1 MNFGKNI
8 AFFAV
13 YDGHGGSEVA
23 EYCSMKLPDF
33 LKELKLFKEGKF
45 DEALIET
52 FLGFDSVLLD
62 PSVIEELKQLAKKN
76 PDYDGDDSDTA
87 EDEDNEEIFNLQMEA
102 TMPLNE
108 VLEKYKGNIQ
118 KCFQI
123 LPKKKEPTAEAA
135 GAGPSCSGSGSSSS
149 AGVAG
154 GSKSNTVTLD
164 NEVSSTNN
172 KQKES
177 EQNDVPSSSS
187 GSSSSQPAPDSTA
200 TIPNS
205 TANASESVVC
215 GSEKKEDSQ
224 KTMSKE
230 GTECDSAISSS
241 STSQENGENKNDL
254 PSSSSLVTKEKTIN
268 SASSSGGSG
277 SGSGSASS
285 GLESSSHNLKV
296 ASSDT
301 EPDTSSDDEN
311 DKTYKESPKGP
322 KPVDSDGDTTD
333 EDVDDAEGDD
343 EEAEDEEDDE
353 LSEEEEDD
361 FLNNEFMDNME
372 SGPGKASGCTAVVAL
387 LDIARREVIVA
398 NAGDSR
404 CIICRA
410 GKAVEMS
417 FDHKPEDEIEFE
429 RIKKAGGRVTL
440 DGRVNGGLNLS
451 RAIGDHGKYNKIV
464 NI

>member
-8 AFFAV
+8 ALFAV

-33 LKELKLFKEGKF
+33 LKQLKNFKDGNF
-45 DEALIET
+45 DQALLET
-52 FLGFDSVLLD
+52 FLGFDATLLA
-62 PSVIEELKQLAKKN
+62 PEVIEELKVLAKKN
-76 PDYDGDDSDTA
+76 PDYDGDDSDA
-87 EDEDNEEIFNLQMEA
+87 ADEEDNEEIFNLQMDA
-102 TMPLNE
+102 SMPLNE

-118 KCFQI
+118 KCLQN
-123 LPKKKEPTAEAA
+123 LPKKKETKESTT
-135 GAGPSCSGSGSSSS
+135 AGPSGSSSS
-149 AGVAG
+149 SSGCSAG
-154 GSKSNTVTLD
+154 GSKSNTSSFD

-187 GSSSSQPAPDSTA
+187 GSSSHQAPDSTA

-205 TANASESVVC
+205 SENVSESVVS
-215 GSEKKEDSQ
+215 GLEKKEDSQ
-224 KTMSKE
+224 MKKK
-230 GTECDSAISSS
+230 GIECDSAISSS
-241 STSQENGENKNDL
+241 STSQENGESKNDL
-254 PSSSSLVTKEKTIN
+254 PSSSSVMIKEKTIDN
-268 SASSSGGSG
+268 AISSGGS
-277 SGSGSASS
+277 SS
-285 GLESSSHNLKV
+285 GLESSNTSSHKLRV

-333 EDVDDAEGDD
+333 EDVDDDD
-343 EEAEDEEDDE
+343 EDMEDEEEDE

-387 LDIARREVIVA
+387 LDIGRKEVVVA

-404 CIICRA
+404 CVICRA

-451 RAIGDHGKYNKIV
+451 RAIGDHGKSR
-464 NI
+464 